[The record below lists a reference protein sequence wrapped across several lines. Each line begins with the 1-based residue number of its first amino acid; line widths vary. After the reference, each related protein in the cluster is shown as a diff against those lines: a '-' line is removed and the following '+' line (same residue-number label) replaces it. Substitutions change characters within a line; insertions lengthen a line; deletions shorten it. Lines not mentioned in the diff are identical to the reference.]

1 MKIKLNKEVITLAEI
16 EQAKEFAQ
24 DYSWIDKETV
34 IMGATYNV
42 KAYHET
48 ESIFDLE
55 LIGTPELTVDK
66 NHYQMVIWCK
76 CFVKYHCKGCR
87 FMAEI
92 SMDLSAAISGKAESF
107 IIVYGEKEN
116 KVIEQ

>member
-16 EQAKEFAQ
+16 EQAKEFAEEN
-24 DYSWIDKETV
+24 SWIDKETV

-48 ESIFDLE
+48 ESIFDLT
-55 LIGTPELTVDK
+55 LIGTPELTVEK

-76 CFVKYHCKGCR
+76 CFVKYYHEGWV
-87 FMAEI
+87 MAEI
-92 SMDLSAAISGKAESF
+92 SMDLTAAITENKAESY

-116 KVIEQ
+116 KVIQ